1 MRNTIFQ
8 TSAFRVEN
16 VDEFMKKDSVALTCH
31 AMAMAKIPWEIGN
44 EYISFCLTDGFM
56 KGSDFD
62 EENLP
67 TQETI
72 IELLELI
79 EQHIVDSCSVI
90 YVSNEV
96 GNTVNCYQM
105 EIRNGETTFGNFVG
119 FDSKNVFG
127 SITPEPISGIS
138 PID

>member
-8 TSAFRVEN
+8 TSAFRVDN
-16 VDEFMKKDSVALTCH
+16 LDEFMQKESVTLTCNG
-31 AMAMAKIPWEIGN
+31 MAMAKIPWDIGN
-44 EYISFCLTDGFM
+44 DYISFCLTDGFM

-62 EENLP
+62 KGNLP

-72 IELLELI
+72 VELLELI
-79 EQHIVDSCSVI
+79 EQHIVDGCSATYI
-90 YVSNEV
+90 SNEV

-119 FDSKNVFG
+119 IDSKNVFG

-138 PID
+138 PS